1 MTKSFR
7 TALLS
12 ATCAAASLALLQA
25 QGRGGGEWTTSGYD
39 AQRSAWLRAD
49 ARLTPDAVKKGE
61 FAFLWKAKFDNE
73 ARQLNSLT
81 TPILLDRLI
90 GYRGFK
96 SLAFLG
102 ASADRVFAIDTD
114 LAKPYWTTVLNYSAN
129 TGGPPPSSWQC
140 PGGLIAT
147 PSRRTVIVPPAGGG
161 RGGGGGGRAGAR
173 NGSAVG
179 EPGRGAAILT
189 QMAAR
194 AAATAPAPVTSPAP
208 GTSGSAAA
216 PGGRGAAAP
225 GAPGAPA
232 AGGGRAVAPI
242 GFGGVDP
249 VFAVGS
255 DGFLHHLLS
264 SNGADAEP
272 PAPFLPPHAKPSSLL
287 WGDGVLYT
295 ATSDGC
301 GAAPNAV
308 WAIDLTSKDQKPV
321 TTWETGGPNVVGLG
335 PAFGNDGTLY
345 VALGRG
351 AGTYASAVVAL
362 DRYTLQ
368 PKDWFSAP
376 DADFNT
382 SPIVFRYKD
391 KDLLAA
397 AANDGR
403 LYLLDSTS
411 LGGGDHK
418 TPLYV
423 TAKFTAPGA
432 GAALA
437 TWEDQGTRWILAPVA
452 GGPQSGASFTANG
465 LAPNGSVVA
474 FKLADGGA
482 PTLQPAWRS
491 RDLTSPLAPIVVNG
505 MVFAVSSGEYRPA
518 APASGTATPAAPLTA
533 AQRAQRSVP
542 AVLYILDGATGK
554 TLWTSGTKIT
564 SFARG
569 GLSASAGQVYLVTF
583 DNHLYA
589 FGIPMEH

>member
-1 MTKSFR
+1 MTKAFTR
-7 TALLS
+7 AILS

-25 QGRGGGEWTTSGYD
+25 QGRGGGEWTTSAYD

-73 ARQLNSLT
+73 ARQLNSLS

-96 SLAFLG
+96 SLAFIG
-102 ASADRVFAIDTD
+102 GSADRVIAIDTD
-114 LAKPYWTTVLNYSAN
+114 LAKPYWMTVLNYSAN

-147 PSRRTVIVPPAGGG
+147 PSRRTVIIPQAPGG
-161 RGGGGGGRAGAR
+161 RGGGGGRAGAR

-179 EPGRGAAILT
+179 EPGRGAAILS
-189 QMAAR
+189 QMAAAR
-194 AAATAPAPVTSPAP
+194 AAAPAAAAP
-208 GTSGSAAA
+208 GAPGAAAA
-216 PGGRGAAAP
+216 PGGRGAGATGAP
-225 GAPGAPA
+225 GAPGAPN

-249 VFAVGS
+249 VFAMGS
-255 DGFLHHLLS
+255 DGLLHTLLS

-295 ATSDGC
+295 TTSDGC

-308 WAIDLTSKDQKPV
+308 WAIDLTAKDQKPV
-321 TTWETGGPNVVGLG
+321 TTWATGGPNVAGTG
-335 PAFGNDGTLY
+335 PAFATDGTLY

-351 AGTYASAVVAL
+351 AGTYSSAVVAL

-382 SPIVFRYKD
+382 SPIVFRSRD
-391 KDLLAA
+391 KDLVAVT
-397 AANDGR
+397 ANDGR
-403 LYLLDSTS
+403 LYLLDAAS
-411 LGGGDHK
+411 LGGDDHK
-418 TPLYV
+418 TPLHV

-437 TWEDQGTRWILAPVA
+437 TWEDQAGTRWILAPVA
-452 GGPQSGASFTANG
+452 GAPQSGTRFTANG
-465 LAPNGSVVA
+465 LALSGSVVA
-474 FKLADGGA
+474 FKLADEGTP

-491 RDLTSPLAPIVVNG
+491 RDLTSPLGPIVVNG

-518 APASGTATPAAPLTA
+518 GSGQGTAPLTA

-542 AVLYILDGATGK
+542 AVLYILDGATGR
-554 TLWTSGTKIT
+554 TLWSSGTKIT
-564 SFARG
+564 SFARA